1 MKQIEENKQQDTE
14 SAAEILGDT
23 TTNLYDQKADLKIEK
38 TANSHDTPADNFR
51 IASKSNME
59 GASKNQM
66 QSMLQVGPDMPED
79 FQIPFK
85 STPQHAHRL
94 SSAYDK
100 SLLMPDAPVYY
111 QEDFDPWELTEE

>member
-1 MKQIEENKQQDTE
+1 MGVDKEKDKGIEENVG
-14 SAAEILGDT
+14 AVLG
-23 TTNLYDQKADLKIEK
+23 KVADKNEK
-38 TANSHDTPADNFR
+38 PSDNFR
-51 IASKSNME
+51 IAAQSNIE
-59 GASKNQM
+59 TAPKNQM
-66 QSMLQVGPDMPED
+66 QSMLQMPPDMPED

-100 SLLMPDAPVYY
+100 ALLIPDAPVYY